1 MIKRSNSIKDI
12 LLAVMVLWLVVVGQG
27 CVATDSSGKEPPHSL
42 EAMDLDSKAAWYTK
56 ALKNKPDDP
65 ELLLKL
71 NSSKQEASMAHL
83 QTAEVLIE
91 KKFLREA
98 IAELQMA
105 IAFYPA
111 NTRAVELIST
121 AKKMKASVYYTEKAE
136 GLVKRGAFSKALD
149 AFKKAVELDPGNERA
164 QNALLRYKKEKD
176 PQSQYPLNFRTD
188 APISLKFKKT
198 PLLNVF
204 EILSKI
210 SGINF
215 IFDKDVKESQVTLF
229 MTDIKMDKFIEV
241 LLQTSELK
249 ARPINANTLMI
260 YPDTVAKGKAY
271 DDLYVKTFY
280 LSHLTSKDA
289 FTIIS
294 KIFKTKNIV
303 ANEALNAITV
313 RGKKT
318 EVDMAWKI
326 IQANDLTP
334 SEVVLNVEIIEVS
347 RSKEKNLGLSFSD
360 SLTLG
365 VSEAS
370 DGIKYYED
378 SNFGFAGLGSVEDI
392 GNITSK
398 ELYLSLPT
406 ATLNLLKQDADTRI
420 LARPQIRVR
429 NYGKAAILIGERI
442 PLRSNRSV
450 QTDGSIT
457 YDYLYQDVGL
467 KFNAEPVITMDNQV
481 NLNLALEISA
491 LGSNVGTADDPQYA
505 IRTRST
511 STILTMNDGDTVIM
525 GGLIQ
530 DEDRETVKKV
540 PLLGD
545 IPAMGRLFSNSYNEN
560 VETDILMTITPVVI
574 RSQEMPGKEVTG
586 FWSGSAKKY
595 SAVPPFG
602 QGDGEGI
609 AYNDTPD
616 NDFFRGMK
624 KAVFLPHDPSFTVQ
638 INAFETEEEAR
649 TRVLDLEQKHY
660 KTFVKEANVP
670 GKGTYY
676 RVFVGE
682 FSSFMEADQAALEMR
697 SNDDFDGDIFAV
709 DRAYVYE
716 E

>member
-12 LLAVMVLWLVVVGQG
+12 LLAVMVFWLVVAGQG
-27 CVATDSSGKEPPHSL
+27 CVATDSTGKGPPYSL
-42 EAMDLDSKAAWYTK
+42 ESMDLDSKVAWYTA

-71 NSSKQEASMAHL
+71 NSSKQAASMAHL
-83 QTAEVLIE
+83 QTAEVLIK

-111 NTRAVELIST
+111 NTRAVELISR
-121 AKKMKASVYYTEKAE
+121 AKKMKASVYHTEKAE
-136 GLVKRGAFSKALD
+136 ALVKRGAFSKAFD

-164 QNALLRYKKEKD
+164 QNALLRYRKEKD

-198 PLLNVF
+198 PLMNVF

-215 IFDKDVKESQVTLF
+215 IFDKDVKESRVTLF

-241 LLQTSELK
+241 LLQTSDLK
-249 ARPINANTLMI
+249 ARPINANTLLI
-260 YPDTVAKGKAY
+260 YPNSLAKGKAY
-271 DDLYVKTFY
+271 DDLFVRTFY

-289 FTIIS
+289 VAIIS

-318 EVDMAWKI
+318 EIDMAWKI

-360 SLTLG
+360 SITLG
-365 VSEAS
+365 MSETS

-420 LARPQIRVR
+420 LAKPQIRVR

-442 PLRSNRSV
+442 PLRSNRKV

-457 YDYLYQDVGL
+457 YDYQYQDVGL
-467 KFNAEPVITMDNQV
+467 KFNVEPVITMNNQV
-481 NLNLALEISA
+481 NLNLALEISS
-491 LGSNVGTADDPQYA
+491 LGRNVGTTDDPQYA
-505 IRTRST
+505 IRTKST
-511 STILTMNDGDTVIM
+511 STVLTINDGDTVIM

-545 IPAMGRLFSNSYNEN
+545 IPAMGRLFSNRYNEN

-574 RSQEMPGKEVTG
+574 RSQEMPRKEVTG
-586 FWSGSAKKY
+586 FWSGSEKIF
-595 SAVPPFG
+595 STVSPFG
-602 QGDGEGI
+602 QGDGEGVI
-609 AYNDTPD
+609 YNDTPD
-616 NDFFRGMK
+616 NEFFRDME

-638 INAFETEEEAR
+638 VNAFKTEEEAMSR
-649 TRVLDLEQKHY
+649 ALVLEQKHY
-660 KTFVKEANVP
+660 KTFVKKSEVP
-670 GKGTYY
+670 GEGIYY
-676 RVFVGE
+676 RVFAGE

-697 SNDDFDGDIFAV
+697 SDDDFDGDVFVV